1 MTFESNSERQNGVP
15 ASCDAKVGFEPW
27 TSGLRVRTSMF
38 TNTRSRCWPNSVFN
52 LFAKK
57 YVPFMSFVL
66 RISSSFLDTIKPGL
80 VSYGI
85 CKSTLKKLNCRSSY
99 HVFFHN
105 VANGL
110 ETHGE
115 VKLHRFH
122 SIHWPEPFV
131 IIHKHLVKYSCRVRW
146 FVHRRQCA
154 IRNVYFTSA
163 VNRDKRLVVSR
174 IVVTLNLKY

>member
-1 MTFESNSERQNGVP
+1 
-15 ASCDAKVGFEPW
+15 
-27 TSGLRVRTSMF
+27 
-38 TNTRSRCWPNSVFN
+38 
-52 LFAKK
+52 
-57 YVPFMSFVL
+57 MSFAFT
-66 RISSSFLDTIKPGL
+66 ISSSFVDTIKPGL

-85 CKSTLKKLNCRSSY
+85 CKSIFKKINCRSNY

-110 ETHGE
+110 ETHGD

-122 SIHWPEPFV
+122 SIHRSEPLV
-131 IIHKHLVKYSCRVRW
+131 IIHKHLVEYGCRVRG

-163 VNRDKRLVVSR
+163 VKRNKRLVVNR